1 LQKIETSKILVNS
14 ARIKNL
20 DTLIYEM
27 EENDKNYKYSVGWI
41 DTLSTGKNFGR
52 SILIFGNHATSEDLV
67 NLKKQNILSYKPK
80 KSITLPARVPF
91 NLINRFTVKI
101 FNEIWYLKHFPK
113 NKKNLKD
120 ISNFFFPLDSLKNWN
135 KLYGPKG
142 FIQYQIV
149 LPNNHKH
156 LIYEIIEIF
165 SRQRCPIFLAVLTL
179 ANTGLWLKFSNAS
192 STLKVS
198 HADSHPTR
206 WIHSP
211 FQQRNHFARGVC
223 QSASVAPSMVCR
235 CSGLGLFFFAAANQ
249 NRGSYGAQGRQL
261 QNGALGHKGHVY
273 SFRV

>member
-1 LQKIETSKILVNS
+1 MQKIETSKILVNS

-165 SRQRCPIFLAVLTL
+165 SRQRCPIFLAVLKRMGKENLGHLSFPFTGWTL
-179 ANTGLWLKFSNAS
+179 ALDIPTTFPGLHEILDQLDEMLVKCEGRVYLAKDSRVKPEIIEQMYSKLNEFRKIKSKYDPDSIIS
-192 STLKVS
+192 SDLS
-198 HADSHPTR
+198 IR
-206 WIHSP
+206 
-211 FQQRNHFARGVC
+211 
-223 QSASVAPSMVCR
+223 
-235 CSGLGLFFFAAANQ
+235 LGI
-249 NRGSYGAQGRQL
+249 
-261 QNGALGHKGHVY
+261 
-273 SFRV
+273 